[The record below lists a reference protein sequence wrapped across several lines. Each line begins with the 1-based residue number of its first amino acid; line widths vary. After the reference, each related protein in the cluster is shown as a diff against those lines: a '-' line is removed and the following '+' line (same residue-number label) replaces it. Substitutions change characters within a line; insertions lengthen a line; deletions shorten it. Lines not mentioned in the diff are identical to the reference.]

1 MRERKR
7 LLRLLITDVTLT
19 RDSDGATCCQ
29 VRFTGGQHHALTLPA
44 AAHRHRAAHHRP
56 RHR

>member
-19 RDSDGATCCQ
+19 RDSDGAIRCQ
-29 VRFTGGQHHALTLPA
+29 VRFTGGQHHSSTC
-44 AAHRHRAAHHRP
+44 RGR
-56 RHR
+56 